1 MTENSLA
8 EARLDIHD
16 FVTQTL
22 TALSFEV
29 SDDTSDDDIAE
40 LEELMS
46 TISSVLLDALGL
58 EVVSDDSTDEVES
71 YTVKL
76 TLLSEGPE
84 EDDAAEGDDAEVP
97 SEG

>member
-1 MTENSLA
+1 MTENHLS

-22 TALSFEV
+22 TALSFEID
-29 SDDTSDDDIAE
+29 DDTSDEDILE

-46 TISSVLLDALGL
+46 TITSVLLDALGL
-58 EVVSDDSTDEVES
+58 EVVSVDDEDGQS

-76 TLLSEGPE
+76 TLLGDGPDDEEEGGE
-84 EDDAAEGDDAEVP
+84 SNGTAEVA
-97 SEG
+97 EV